1 MTTASHSPE
10 IMLDKQY
17 YGDVRNFPNEI
28 IKDIDSIIYLAA
40 ISNDP
45 MGNEFEKVTKDVNYS
60 SAVKIAEIA
69 KKEGVR
75 SYVFASSC
83 SVYGFADDG
92 MRTEKSDLNPL
103 TAYAKSK
110 INAEKDLE
118 LLADSNLNVTCLRFA
133 TACGFSPRLRLDL
146 VLNDFVA
153 SAVTNGKIEILSD
166 GTPWRPLIHVKDMA
180 RAIDWA
186 INRTSSNGDYFLA
199 LNAGSNNWNYQIKEL
214 AEGVKKVLPNVDI
227 DVNKAAVPDNRSYK
241 VDFSLFNQ
249 IAPDFFPI
257 VSLEDAVKDLVE
269 GLEKIK
275 FNDTNFRESN
285 LLRLNIL
292 RDHINSKR
300 LNDNLEWI

>member
-75 SYVFASSC
+75 NYVFASSC

-186 INRTSSNGDYFLA
+186 INRNSSNGDYFLA

-249 IAPDFFPI
+249 LAPDFFPI